1 MLESVHS
8 VTLYAI
14 VSVFIT
20 LYSKVKINCQLN
32 RLFSQA
38 PKWMVNYFHKLT
50 ISLHL
55 TITRTTSHI
64 IFTWQYHYIMVN
76 YFHKLQSENL
86 RLFSQYN
93 LTVQLKSSINI
104 LCDIIG
110 LQSSRPAIRQRMGV
124 AWLKIAME
132 AMSVE
137 PAQQIPM
144 RTILDRIFSE
154 RIIAVEWVND

>member
-1 MLESVHS
+1 MNGE
-8 VTLYAI
+8 
-14 VSVFIT
+14 
-20 LYSKVKINCQLN
+20 
-32 RLFSQA
+32 LFSQA
-38 PKWMVNYFHKLT
+38 DNIIALNNNWNNISDYFHKLT

-55 TITRTTSHI
+55 IITGTTSQI
-64 IFTWQYHYIMVN
+64 IFTWQYHYRMVN

-86 RLFSQYN
+86 RLFLQYN
-93 LTVQLKSSINI
+93 LTVQLKSSIHI

-137 PAQQIPM
+137 PTQQIPM

>member
-1 MLESVHS
+1 VLESVHS

-55 TITRTTSHI
+55 TITGTTSQI
-64 IFTWQYHYIMVN
+64 IFTWQYHYRMVN

-93 LTVQLKSSINI
+93 LTVQLKSSIHI

-110 LQSSRPAIRQRMGV
+110 LQSSRPAIRQRMGSHG
-124 AWLKIAME
+124 WKLQWRQCRLSLHSRSQWE
-132 AMSVE
+132 PSWTEFSV
-137 PAQQIPM
+137 
-144 RTILDRIFSE
+144 S
-154 RIIAVEWVND
+154 VS